1 MGFELRNHKSLPQNT
16 VKMFIGLNQT
26 RFHLKFQACTGFDLI
41 HIHLFLRSSH
51 IWFSHIYSH
60 IYSHS
65 SIHESIWNQHDSQL
79 PVGLLAQLVEHCIG
93 IAEVMNSSPV
103 QAQSRSLPYCF
114 LRSSHIWFSYIY
126 SHLCQSVNKLRAYI
140 GINVRSF
147 VMAAF
152 QLTSVF
158 KQCQYWVKLVY
169 NKEKKQQEKRYI
181 LLTIIFLKSWDGS
194 QPFAALLLQWVIYHI
209 LFYTV
214 SVSPNLLIPKSNWH
228 LHYFSVQ

>member
-16 VKMFIGLNQT
+16 IKTFIGLNQT

-41 HIHLFLRSSH
+41 HIHFFLRSSH
-51 IWFSHIYSH
+51 IWFLIFTVIY
-60 IYSHS
+60 S
-65 SIHESIWNQHDSQL
+65 SIHESIWNQHNNQL

-93 IAEVMNSSPV
+93 IAEVMDSSPV
-103 QAQSRSLPYCF
+103 QAQSRSLPYFF

-126 SHLCQSVNKLRAYI
+126 SHLCHSVNKLRAYI

-169 NKEKKQQEKRYI
+169 NKEKKQQEER
-181 LLTIIFLKSWDGS
+181 
-194 QPFAALLLQWVIYHI
+194 
-209 LFYTV
+209 
-214 SVSPNLLIPKSNWH
+214 
-228 LHYFSVQ
+228 